1 MKNKISKMKN
11 TLEEINS
18 NLDEAENQTSNL
30 GDKVAKNIPIR
41 EAIRKK
47 NLKNMDSLSIRT
59 FT

>member
-41 EAIRKK
+41 EAIRK
-47 NLKNMDSLSIRT
+47 RT
-59 FT
+59 

>member
-1 MKNKISKMKN
+1 MKNKISKMNN